1 VYRLGGYPSFQTDLK
16 NPDFAKMAE
25 AIGIL
30 GVRIEDPA
38 EVGSG
43 LSLPPHVDY
52 KQVKGMALATGKLL
66 LSGRIE
72 EVVDT
77 LEANVRQV

>member
-1 VYRLGGYPSFQTDLK
+1 LERALTHPGAALIDVVTD
-16 NPDFAKMAE
+16 PHA
-25 AIGIL
+25 
-30 GVRIEDPA
+30 
-38 EVGSG
+38 

-52 KQVKGMALATGKLL
+52 KQVKGMALATGRLL

-77 LEANVRQV
+77 LEANVRLV